1 MDSSVELLCGD
12 RRTSASAAASGP
24 GRCAAPGSLRPTLV
38 GGRRMGFDRPMT
50 DALLLDP
57 PTQASLIRA
66 VAEQRDRDAF
76 GRLFRYF
83 APRVKAYLLRLGS
96 DDGAA
101 EEIAQEAMVTV
112 WRKAGTFDPSQASVS
127 TWVFTIAR
135 NKRIDGLRRTRRP
148 ELDPE
153 DPALRPEAGPAA
165 DRLFDASQRD
175 ERLRQALKLL
185 PEEQAEVVRL
195 AFFEDKAHAAIAD
208 ETDLPLGTVKSRLR
222 LALTRLRRALA
233 AEGIDQV

>member
-1 MDSSVELLCGD
+1 
-12 RRTSASAAASGP
+12 
-24 GRCAAPGSLRPTLV
+24 
-38 GGRRMGFDRPMT
+38 MGFDRAMT
-50 DALLLDP
+50 DALLLDA

-66 VAEQRDRDAF
+66 VAERRDREAF
-76 GRLFRYF
+76 ARLFRFF

-101 EEIAQEAMVTV
+101 EEIAQEALVTV
-112 WRKAGTFDPSQASVS
+112 WRKAESFDPSQASVS

-135 NKRIDGLRRTRRP
+135 NKRIDRLRRLKRP
-148 ELDPE
+148 ALDPE
-153 DPALRPEAGPAA
+153 EPALQPESRPSA
-165 DRLFDASQRD
+165 DRLLDAAQRD
-175 ERLRQALKLL
+175 ERLRRALETL

-233 AEGIDQV
+233 AEGIDQL